1 MSNNNPFLSAQTQ
14 MQSAYVFLKWQY
26 DDQFEK
32 VLFPE
37 RIIEVN
43 IPVKMDDGS
52 TRVFTGYRSQH
63 NGARGPYKGGIR
75 YHQDVTRDEVMA
87 LSAWMSIKTAT
98 LDLPLGGGKG
108 GIIVNPKELSE
119 RELEQLSRGWVQK
132 LYKYIGPL
140 DDVPAPD
147 VNTNGQ
153 IMSWMVDEYSKLV
166 GHWSP
171 GTFTGKP
178 LSIGG
183 SLGRDTATAQWGMYV
198 LEAYLRTL
206 WENIKGKKIVIQGAG
221 NAGLHMIEIVTRAG
235 AILVGTSDSKWGI
248 YDPDGLDVAQII
260 KLKSEKKSLTEYS
273 SPKLGE
279 AGWGVQDTTNTNTPP
294 LTPPN
299 LGGEE
304 NTHPLNLPNL
314 RGDTGCRFIT
324 NAELLELE
332 CDILIP
338 AALENQ
344 ITSENAKNIK
354 ASLILELANGPV
366 TPDAD
371 TILFQKGIPV
381 IPDILANAG
390 GVTVSYFEQVQNS
403 MNYYWSR
410 EEVQE
415 KLKLKMETALDGV
428 LRSANEHT
436 VMLRTGAYVV
446 ALKRILEAMKVR
458 GE

>member
-14 MQSAYVFLKWQY
+14 MKTAYEFLKGQY
-26 DDQFEK
+26 DDQFPALLSPDR
-32 VLFPE
+32 V
-37 RIIEVN
+37 IEVS
-43 IPVKMDDGS
+43 IPVKMDSGEI
-52 TRVFTGYRSQH
+52 RVFTGYRSQH
-63 NGARGPYKGGIR
+63 NGARGPYKGGVR
-75 YHQDVTRDEVMA
+75 YHQDVTKDEVMA
-87 LSAWMSIKTAT
+87 LSSWMSIKCAT

-108 GIIVNPKELSE
+108 GIIVDPKTLSK
-119 RELEQLSRGWVQK
+119 RELEAVSRGWVQK

-147 VNTNGQ
+147 VNTNGE
-153 IMSWMVDEYSKLV
+153 IMSWFVDEYSKLV
-166 GHWSP
+166 GHWTP

-183 SLGRDTATAQWGMYV
+183 SLGRDTATAQGGLYV
-198 LEAYLRTL
+198 LEAYMKARWDTL
-206 WENIKGKKIVIQGAG
+206 VGKKVVIQGAG
-221 NAGLHMIEIVTRAG
+221 NAGLNMIELIAKTG
-235 AILVGTSDSKWGI
+235 AILIGTSDSHGGI
-248 YDPDGLDVAQII
+248 FHEEGLDIAKIVE
-260 KLKSEKKSLTEYS
+260 LKKNKKSLSEYAWV
-273 SPKLGE
+273 K
-279 AGWGVQDTTNTNTPP
+279 
-294 LTPPN
+294 
-299 LGGEE
+299 
-304 NTHPLNLPNL
+304 H
-314 RGDTGCRFIT
+314 IT
-324 NAELLELE
+324 NGELLRLP

-344 ITSENAKNIK
+344 ITSENADKIQ
-354 ASLILELANGPV
+354 ASLILELANGPI

-371 TILFQKGIPV
+371 MVLFAKWIPV

-415 KLKLKMETALDGV
+415 KLKLKMETALKWV
-428 LRSANEHT
+428 LASAEEHK

-446 ALKRILEAMKVR
+446 AMKRILEAMKVR